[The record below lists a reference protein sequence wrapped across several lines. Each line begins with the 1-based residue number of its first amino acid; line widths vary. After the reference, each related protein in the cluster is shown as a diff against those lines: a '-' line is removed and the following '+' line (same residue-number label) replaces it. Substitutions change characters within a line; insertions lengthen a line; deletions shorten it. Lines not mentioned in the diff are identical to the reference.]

1 MSGMADGRLWMLE
14 CDAPTCGSQRSCAT
28 PWASWSG
35 DAPTCGSQLTVTTDR
50 EGHVTG
56 VHGMG
61 VDQPTC
67 RRRLVRGIRDV
78 YRLARNR
85 GWQVSERPGRLPPRV
100 LCPCHDSLIPSTG
113 QMGAGL

>member
-14 CDAPTCGSQRSCAT
+14 CDAPTCGSQ
-28 PWASWSG
+28 
-35 DAPTCGSQLTVTTDR
+35 LIVTTSM
-50 EGHVTG
+50 EGRVTG

-78 YRLARNR
+78 YRLAHDR

-100 LCPCHDSLIPSTG
+100 LCPRHNSLIPSTG
-113 QMGAGL
+113 QMGVGS